1 MAAHDTLT
9 AALLTDAAYRDL
21 EEAVG
26 AENASREP
34 GVLDGYAWQPTNN
47 DHPVE
52 RWVKRPA
59 AVVLP
64 ASTEEVQAVVRACN
78 KHGIRFKAFS
88 TGWGVWCGP
97 TYDNVVQVD
106 LRRMNRILEIDE
118 KNMYAVVEPYA
129 IAAQI
134 QAETMKRGL
143 NLHIHGSGPNC
154 SPLASA
160 TSGWGVG
167 HDSIY
172 MSYSPRNVL
181 GAEWVLPDGEVL
193 RLGAPG
199 SGDAWFSGDG
209 PGPSLRGI
217 MRGSAGALGGLG
229 IFTACA
235 LKLYNWPGPPVV
247 KTEGTLLDAK
257 SEIPGNMGFYMCL
270 FPGRASFLDA
280 LLKIGEAEIGYNALR
295 TATAAYLDIM
305 APHLFTKLTSTT
317 ALKKVLG
324 ETLEYVMLFVLAP
337 DSEGE
342 LGFQRAALEAIVSD
356 HGGIAMDMGGFTP
369 FIAMSLMGFVRAT
382 LPALVFRIGGSF
394 NTALDRNDALDTQEN
409 WRDACREIKREWID
423 KGGIL
428 DDMADNPYYV
438 PYENNMWAHCEVV
451 YQFDPRKD
459 EHRAALAPIF
469 VDFTI
474 TALEQCMEPMFS
486 SDPRVRKIIGP
497 LAGEFDRWQGE
508 VSQRLDP
515 GRAADS
521 TLYCGEGEFDMSQ
534 IEPTKV
540 ERLRRLIE
548 KRKGTA
554 EESHG

>member
-1 MAAHDTLT
+1 MSETGTLT
-9 AALLTDAAYRDL
+9 FKTISEEAYRAL

-26 AENASREP
+26 PENVSREP

-47 DHPVE
+47 DHPTE
-52 RWVKRPA
+52 RWVKRPV

-78 KHGIRFKAFS
+78 RHGLRFKAFS

-134 QAETMKRGL
+134 QAEAMKKGL

-199 SGDAWFSGDG
+199 CGLGWFSGDG

-217 MRGSAGALGGLG
+217 MRGSAGALSGLG
-229 IFTACA
+229 IFTKCA
-235 LKLYNWPGPPVV
+235 LKLYHWPGPPRIE
-247 KTEGTLLDAK
+247 TEGCLLDAR
-257 SEIPGNMGFYMCL
+257 SEIPENMGFYLCA
-270 FPGRASFLDA
+270 FPDRSAFLEA
-280 LLKIGEAEIGYNALR
+280 VLKIGEAEIGYNALR
-295 TATAAYLDIM
+295 TATAAYLNIM
-305 APHLFTKLTSTT
+305 TPRLFKKLAGTRAVRS
-317 ALKKVLG
+317 LLG
-324 ETLEYVMLFVLAP
+324 KTLEYVLMMVLAA
-337 DSEGE
+337 DSEEE
-342 LGFQRAALEAIVSD
+342 LAYQSGVLLSIVEKN
-356 HGGIAMDMGGFTP
+356 GGIALDMGTQRP
-369 FIAMSLMGFVRAT
+369 FVSMALMGFVRAT

-409 WRDACREIKREWID
+409 WRDACLAVKEEWIAR
-423 KGGIL
+423 GGII
-428 DDMADNPYYV
+428 DDMGDNPYYV
-438 PYENNMWAHCEVV
+438 PYENNTWAHCEVV
-451 YQFDPRKD
+451 YQFDPRKP
-459 EHRAALAPIF
+459 EHRAALEPIF
-469 VDFTI
+469 LDFTI
-474 TALEQCMEPMFS
+474 AALEQCMEPMFS
-486 SDPRVRKIIGP
+486 SDPRVRAIIGP
-497 LAGEFDRWQGE
+497 LAWGFNRWQKE
-508 VSQRLDP
+508 VSRTLDP
-515 GRAADS
+515 GEAADS
-521 TLYCGEGEFDMSQ
+521 TLYCGEGSFDLSAAD
-534 IEPTKV
+534 PTKV
-540 ERLRRLIE
+540 ERLNALTE
-548 KRKGTA
+548 KLRPRD
-554 EESHG
+554 

>member
-1 MAAHDTLT
+1 MT
-9 AALLTDAAYRDL
+9 AERKAFSVICDEAYRDL
-21 EEAVG
+21 EAAVG

-47 DHPVE
+47 DHPTE
-52 RWVKRPA
+52 RWVTRPV

-64 ASTEEVQAVVRACN
+64 SCTGEVQEVVRACN
-78 KHGIRFKAFS
+78 RHGLKFKAFS

-97 TYDNVVQVD
+97 TCDNVVQVD

-134 QAETMKRGL
+134 QAETMKLGL

-193 RLGAPG
+193 RVGTPG
-199 SGDAWFSGDG
+199 SGPGWFCGDG

-229 IFTACA
+229 IFTSCA
-235 LKLYNWPGPPVV
+235 LKLFNWPGPPEV
-247 KTEGTLLDAK
+247 KTQGTLLDAA
-257 SEIPGNMGFYMCL
+257 SEIPQNMGFYMCL
-270 FPGRASFLDA
+270 FRDRASFLDA
-280 LLKIGEAEIGYNALR
+280 VLKIGEAEIGYNALR
-295 TATAAYLDIM
+295 TATAAYLDVM
-305 APHLFTKLTSTT
+305 APHLFTKLTRTT

-324 ETLEYVMLFVLAP
+324 ETLEYVMLFILAD
-337 DSEGE
+337 DSREG
-342 LGFQRAALEAIVSD
+342 LRWQRGTLEAIVSD
-356 HGGIAMDMGGFTP
+356 HAGIALDMGAITP
-369 FIAMSLMGFVRAT
+369 FIAMSVMGFVRAT

-409 WRDACREIKREWID
+409 WRDASKEIKKDWIAR
-423 KGGIL
+423 KGII

-451 YQFDPRKD
+451 YQFDPRKE

-469 VDFTI
+469 MDFTI
-474 TALEQCMEPMFS
+474 AALEQCMEPMFS
-486 SDPRVRKIIGP
+486 SDPRVRGIIGP
-497 LAGEFDRWQGE
+497 LAGGFNRWQKE
-508 VSQRLDP
+508 VSERLDP

-521 TLYCGEGEFDMSQ
+521 TLYCGEGEFDMSH
-534 IEPTKV
+534 IEPSKV
-540 ERLRRLIE
+540 ERLKKLIAGF
-548 KRKGTA
+548 RKP
-554 EESHG
+554 H

>member
-1 MAAHDTLT
+1 MAALDTLT
-9 AALLTDAAYRDL
+9 TALLTDEAYRDL
-21 EEAVG
+21 EAAVG

-64 ASTEEVQAVVRACN
+64 ASTAEVQAVVRACN

-118 KNMYAVVEPYA
+118 KNMYVVVEPYA
-129 IAAQI
+129 IAAQL
-134 QAETMKRGL
+134 QAEAMKLGL

-199 SGDAWFSGDG
+199 SGPAWFSGDG

-235 LKLYNWPGPPVV
+235 LKLYNWPGPPEV

-257 SEIPGNMGFYMCL
+257 SEIPDNMGFYMCV
-270 FPGRASFLDA
+270 FPDRASFLDA
-280 LLKIGEAEIGYNALR
+280 VLKIGEAEIGYNALR
-295 TATAAYLDIM
+295 TATAAYLDVM

-317 ALKKVLG
+317 ALKDVLG
-324 ETLEYVMLFVLAP
+324 KTLEYTLLIILAANSGEELEHQRLVLK
-337 DSEGE
+337 
-342 LGFQRAALEAIVSD
+342 AIVCD
-356 HGGIAMDMGGFTP
+356 QGGIPMDMGGFTP
-369 FIAMSLMGFVRAT
+369 FISMSLMGFVRAT
-382 LPALVFRIGGSF
+382 VPALVFRIGGSF
-394 NTALDRNDALDTQEN
+394 NTALDRNDSLDTQEN
-409 WRDACREIKREWID
+409 WRDTCKEIKREWID

-474 TALEQCMEPMFS
+474 AALEQCMEPMFS

-497 LAGEFDRWQGE
+497 LAGGFDRWQRE
-508 VSQRLDP
+508 VSNSLDP

-521 TLYCGEGEFDMSQ
+521 TLYCGEGDFDLSS
-534 IEPTKV
+534 IEPAKV
-540 ERLRRLIE
+540 ERLQALVQ
-548 KRKGTA
+548 KRKDTQEGLP
-554 EESHG
+554 G